1 MFSQRANFR
10 AFGPS
15 ARRASMMMRGELNK
29 FSTLTLDTKK
39 FAQKQTEN
47 ITGNYDRIIYW
58 PVMRAARI

>member
-1 MFSQRANFR
+1 
-10 AFGPS
+10 
-15 ARRASMMMRGELNK
+15 MMMRGELNK